1 MESLGD
7 GFPTIENHVNQLE
20 ISLRKRRCA
29 MLHVDSAVEVRTCMH
44 PVDVSHA

>member
-29 MLHVDSAVEVRTCMH
+29 ILHVAVEVRTCMH
-44 PVDVSHA
+44 LVDVSHA